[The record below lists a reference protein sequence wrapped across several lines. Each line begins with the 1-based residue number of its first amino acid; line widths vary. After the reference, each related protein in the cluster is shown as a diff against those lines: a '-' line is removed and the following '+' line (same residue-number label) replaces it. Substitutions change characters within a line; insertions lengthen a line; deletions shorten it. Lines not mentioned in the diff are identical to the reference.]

1 MNDASNPYASW
12 GLVAAEAETNDR
24 AKFIRLTYIHL
35 FFAILSFT
43 GLEAILLSTPAV
55 TNAMAGVVT
64 MPYGWLIVMAVF
76 IGASYLANYWASS
89 ATSKGMQYAGLALYV
104 VAWSVI
110 FVPLL
115 MIAQSFTD
123 QTGTNVIG
131 IAAGLTIFT
140 FLALTAIVFISGAD
154 FSFLGPFLGIAS
166 LIAMGVI
173 VVGIL
178 FSLPLFNL
186 LFIGALLL
194 LSAGYI
200 LYDTSNVLH
209 HYRIGQHVAASLAL
223 FASLALMFWYMVQ
236 LVMSVT
242 SRD

>member
-1 MNDASNPYASW
+1 MNDSSNPYASW
-12 GLVAAEAETNDR
+12 GMVAAEADTNDR
-24 AKFIRLTYIHL
+24 ARFIRLTYMHL
-35 FFAILSFT
+35 FGAILAFI
-43 GLEAILLSTPAV
+43 GLEVLLFNTPAAK
-55 TNAMAGVVT
+55 NAMAGVVT

-76 IGASYLANYWASS
+76 IGASYLANYWANS
-89 ATSKGMQYAGLALYV
+89 ATSVGMQYLGLSLYV

-110 FVPLL
+110 FLPLL

-131 IAAGLTIFT
+131 VAAGLTIFT
-140 FLALTAIVFISGAD
+140 FVALTAIVFITGAD
-154 FSFLGPFLGIAS
+154 FSFLGPFLGIAA

-173 VVGIL
+173 VVGIV

-186 LFIGALLL
+186 VFIAALLL

-209 HYRIGQHVAASLAL
+209 HYRVGQHVAASLAL
-223 FASLALMFWYMVQ
+223 FSSLALMFWYMIQ
-236 LVMSVT
+236 LVMSLS

>member
-12 GLVAAEAETNDR
+12 GLVAAEADTNDR
-24 AKFIRLTYIHL
+24 AKFIRLTYLHL
-35 FFAILSFT
+35 LGAILSFI
-43 GLEAILLSTPAV
+43 GLEAILLNTPAV
-55 TNAMAGVVT
+55 TNAMANVVS

-76 IGASYLANYWASS
+76 IGASYLANYWAASS
-89 ATSKGMQYAGLALYV
+89 TSLGMQYAGLALYV
-104 VAWSVI
+104 VAWSII

-123 QTGTNVIG
+123 ATGTNVIG

-140 FLALTAIVFISGAD
+140 FVALTAVVFISGAD

-166 LIAMGVI
+166 LIAMGLI
-173 VVGIL
+173 VAGIV
-178 FSLPLFNL
+178 FSLPIFGLA
-186 LFIGALLL
+186 FIGALLL
-194 LSAGYI
+194 MSAGFI

-209 HYRIGQHVAASLAL
+209 HYRVGQHVAASLAL
-223 FASLALMFWYMVQ
+223 FASVALMFWYMIQ

>member
-1 MNDASNPYASW
+1 MNDSSNPYASW
-12 GLVAAEAETNDR
+12 GMVAAEAETNDR
-24 AKFIRLTYIHL
+24 ARFIRLTYIHL
-35 FFAILSFT
+35 FVAVLSFI

-55 TNAMAGVVT
+55 TNAMAGLAGSQ
-64 MPYGWLIVMAVF
+64 MGWLVVMAVF

-89 ATSKGMQYAGLALYV
+89 STSVGMQYAGLGLYV
-104 VAWSVI
+104 VVWSVM

-140 FLALTAIVFISGAD
+140 FIALTAIVFITGAD
-154 FSFLGPFLGIAS
+154 FSFLGPFLGIAM
-166 LIAMGVI
+166 LIALGVT

-178 FSLPLFNL
+178 FSLPIFGL

-223 FASLALMFWYMVQ
+223 FSSLALMFWYMIQ
-236 LVMSVT
+236 LVMSLN

>member
-12 GLVAAEAETNDR
+12 GLTAAEAETNDR
-24 AKFIRLTYIHL
+24 ARFIRLTYIHL
-35 FFAILSFT
+35 FLAVASFI
-43 GLEAILLSTPAV
+43 GLEAILLNTPAV

-89 ATSKGMQYAGLALYV
+89 STSVGMQYAGLALYV

-123 QTGTNVIG
+123 ATGTNVIG

-140 FLALTAIVFISGAD
+140 FIALTAIVFITGAD
-154 FSFLGPFLGIAS
+154 FSFMGPFLGIAS

-173 VVGIL
+173 VVGIV
-178 FSLPLFNL
+178 FSLPLFGL

-223 FASLALMFWYMVQ
+223 FSSLALMFWYMIQ
-236 LVMSVT
+236 LVMSLS